1 MSYPSWLTSIGRT
14 TKQHSPVILSVAAS
28 AGVIATTIL
37 AVRATPKAMG
47 SIGALKRL
55 ESEEQE
61 TTKQEIVKATW
72 KFYVPAGLCGAATIA
87 CIIGAQRIGAKQNAA
102 LLAAYTLA
110 DRSLK
115 EYKDAVLEQV
125 GEAKER
131 KIGEAAALKKMDA
144 NPNKEVIILEGSD
157 VLCYETATGRYFRGE
172 HENIRRAAN
181 EIDSRVLHDMYA
193 SLNEFLIL
201 LGLEPCALGDELG
214 WNIDRRIELVFAS
227 KLSPEGVPCLAIDYK
242 HLPVK
247 DYGKVF

>member
-1 MSYPSWLTSIGRT
+1 MYPSWLTSIGRT

-87 CIIGAQRIGAKQNAA
+87 CIIGAQKIGAKQNAA

-110 DRSLK
+110 DRSFK
-115 EYKDAVLEQV
+115 EYKDAVLEEI
-125 GEAKER
+125 GENKER
-131 KIGEAAALKKMDA
+131 KIRDA
-144 NPNKEVIILEGSD
+144 VAINQMENNPNREVIILEGSD
-157 VLCYETATGRYFRGE
+157 VLCYETATGRYFRGN
-172 HENIRRAAN
+172 HEDIRRAAN
-181 EIDSRVLHDMYA
+181 EVDSRVLHDMYA
-193 SLNEFLIL
+193 SLNEFFLLI
-201 LGLEPCALGDELG
+201 GLDQCALGDELG
-214 WNIDRRIELVFAS
+214 WNIDRRPEVIFTS
-227 KLSPEGVPCLAIDYK
+227 HLSPNGDPCLAISYK
-242 HLPVK
+242 DLPVR